1 MKWKNR
7 IQNWAEKNKYDI
19 IGWCICLVL
28 VGLSA
33 YGIYTMIPK
42 FQIEKPI
49 AEIELE
55 NLNPIIKEEK
65 VIVEIPVT
73 PSPEPVITST
83 PEPTSTPKIES
94 TPAPVNPPKL
104 QDSAYYSLTDEER
117 RLVEGMVTNE
127 AGNQPYDGKVAVAN
141 CILNAMLV
149 DGYTVAQVKAQYGY
163 SYYDIEK
170 FESGCLAA
178 YGNTKLSDE
187 VRQAVSQVFD
197 DGKILSDNIFWFY
210 NPSYCY
216 SSFHE
221 SMRYQFTIGPHKFFG
236 KW

>member
-7 IQNWAEKNKYDI
+7 IQNWAEKNKYEIVGCI
-19 IGWCICLVL
+19 ICFVF
-28 VGLSA
+28 VALSW
-33 YGIYTMIPK
+33 YGIYKMVREI
-42 FQIEKPI
+42 QIEKPI

-55 NLNPIIKEEK
+55 NSNPIVEEEK
-65 VIVEIPVT
+65 VIIEVD
-73 PSPEPVITST
+73 EPVITST
-83 PEPTSTPKIES
+83 PEPTSTPEIES

-104 QDSAYYSLTDEER
+104 QDSAYYPLTDEER

-141 CILNAMLV
+141 CILNAMLA
-149 DGYTVAQVKAQYGY
+149 DGYTVAQVKAQYGC

-170 FESGCLAA
+170 FESECLAA
-178 YGNTKLSDE
+178 YGNTNLSDE
-187 VRQAVSQVFD
+187 VRQAVNQVFD

-221 SMRYQFTIGPHKFFG
+221 SMRYQFTIGQHKFFG

>member
-7 IQNWAEKNKYDI
+7 IQNWAEKNKYEIVGCI
-19 IGWCICLVL
+19 ICFVL
-28 VGLSA
+28 IALSW
-33 YGIYTMIPK
+33 YGIYKMVREI
-42 FQIEKPI
+42 QIEKPI

-55 NLNPIIKEEK
+55 NLNPVVEEEK
-65 VIVEIPVT
+65 AIVTLEPVESVT
-73 PSPEPVITST
+73 PTPIPSPEPTTT
-83 PEPTSTPKIES
+83 PEIES
-94 TPAPVNPPKL
+94 TAVPVNPPKL
-104 QDSAYYSLTDEER
+104 QDSAYYPLTDEER

-127 AGNQPYDGKVAVAN
+127 AGNQSYDGKVAVAN
-141 CILNAMLV
+141 CILNAMLS

-170 FESGCLAA
+170 FESECLAA

-187 VRQAVSQVFD
+187 IRQAVSQVFD

>member
-7 IQNWAEKNKYDI
+7 IQNWAERNRYDI
-19 IGWCICLVL
+19 IGWIICFVL

-33 YGIYTMIPK
+33 YGIYTM
-42 FQIEKPI
+42 FRENQNEKPAI
-49 AEIELE
+49 KIEME
-55 NLNPIIKEEK
+55 NLNPIVEEENMF
-65 VIVEIPVT
+65 VTLEPVESVT
-73 PSPEPVITST
+73 PSPEPTPT
-83 PEPTSTPKIES
+83 PEIES
-94 TPAPVNPPKL
+94 TLAPVNPPKL
-104 QDSAYYSLTDEER
+104 QDSAYYPLTDEER

-127 AGNQPYDGKVAVAN
+127 AGNQPYNGKVAVAN
-141 CILNAMLV
+141 CILNAMLA
-149 DGYTVAQVKAQYGY
+149 DGYTVAQVKTQYGY

-170 FESGCLAA
+170 FESECLVA
-178 YGNTKLSDE
+178 YGNTNLSDE

-197 DGKILSDNIFWFY
+197 DGKIISDNIFWFY

>member
-1 MKWKNR
+1 MEWKNR
-7 IQNWAEKNKYDI
+7 IQKWVERNQYDI
-19 IGWCICLVL
+19 IGWIICLVL
-28 VGLSA
+28 VGLSV
-33 YGIYTMIPK
+33 YSIYTM
-42 FQIEKPI
+42 FHENQNEKPTI
-49 AEIELE
+49 KIEME
-55 NLNPIIKEEK
+55 NLNPEIETEN
-65 VIVEIPVT
+65 VIVTLEPIEVIPSSEI
-73 PSPEPVITST
+73 EI
-83 PEPTSTPKIES
+83 I
-94 TPAPVNPPKL
+94 NPPAL
-104 QDSAYYSLTDEER
+104 IDAAYYPLTDEER

-127 AGNQPYDGKVAVAN
+127 AGNQPYNGKVAVAN
-141 CILNAMLV
+141 CILNAMLA
-149 DGYTVAQVKAQYGY
+149 DGYTAAQVKAQYGY

-170 FESGCLAA
+170 FESECLVA

-221 SMRYQFTIGPHKFFG
+221 SMRYQFTIGQHKFFG